1 MIIESLANFVT
12 FAISHVGYWG
22 VFGLMFLESACIPI
36 PSEVILPFSGFLVVS
51 GQFSLI
57 DVTLI
62 GAFGNLCGSLLA
74 YYVGWKGGRPLIEK
88 YGKYILISHHDLDRA
103 DHYFQKYG
111 DATAFFSRMLPVI
124 RTFISLP
131 AGIAR
136 MDIRK
141 FAIFTFLGA
150 LPFSFVLAWA
160 GVQLG
165 EHWDRVRTVLHKLDI
180 TIVILIVLFIIWWIW
195 RHVRNSKRITENSKL

>member
-1 MIIESLANFVT
+1 
-12 FAISHVGYWG
+12 
-22 VFGLMFLESACIPI
+22 MFLESACIPI

-62 GAFGNLCGSLLA
+62 GALGNLGGSLLA
-74 YYVGWKGGRPLIEK
+74 YWVGYKGGRPLIEK
-88 YGKYILISHHDLDRA
+88 YGRYILISRHDLDKA

-111 DATAFFSRMLPVI
+111 EVTTFVSRMLPVI

-131 AGIAR
+131 AGIAK
-136 MDIRK
+136 MDIKK
-141 FAIFTFLGA
+141 FIIYTFLGA
-150 LPFSFVLAWA
+150 LPFSFLLAWA

-165 EHWDRVRTVLHKLDI
+165 EHWDKVRTWLHKLDLAI
-180 TIVILIVLFIIWWIW
+180 IILIVLFIVWWIW
-195 RHVRNSKRITENSKL
+195 RHIRNSRRVSNE

>member
-1 MIIESLANFVT
+1 MIVETLANFVT
-12 FAISHVGYWG
+12 YAISHIGYWG

-62 GAFGNLCGSLLA
+62 GALGNLGGSLLA
-74 YYVGWKGGRPLIEK
+74 YWVGYKGGRPLIEK
-88 YGKYILISHHDLDRA
+88 YGRYILISRHDLDKA

-111 DATAFFSRMLPVI
+111 EVTTFVSRMLPVI

-131 AGIAR
+131 AGIAK
-136 MDIRK
+136 MDIKK
-141 FAIFTFLGA
+141 FIIYTFLGA
-150 LPFSFVLAWA
+150 LPFSFLLAWA

-165 EHWDRVRTVLHKLDI
+165 EHWDKVRTWLHKLDLAI
-180 TIVILIVLFIIWWIW
+180 IILIVLFIVWWIW
-195 RHVRNSKRITENSKL
+195 RHIRNSRRVSNE